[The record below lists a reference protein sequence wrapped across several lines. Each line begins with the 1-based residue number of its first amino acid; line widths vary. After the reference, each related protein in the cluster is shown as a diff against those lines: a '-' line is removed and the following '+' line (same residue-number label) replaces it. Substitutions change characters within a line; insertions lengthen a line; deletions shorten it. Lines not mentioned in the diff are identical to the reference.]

1 MEVVTGGGVC
11 SMVFPMS
18 AQPIGVNPPPAAA
31 AARSRMPEQWWLLC
45 GFWLLI
51 AAGSLIDMA
60 LFRPPNAGD
69 ALRFAA
75 MQWLPW
81 VLLTPLIVWIS
92 SVYPLGRSTWLRN
105 IWIYLVACIII
116 TGALGTVAY
125 LQRAALPPPM
135 NGPRPFPPGEGP
147 GPPGMGDRPFP
158 PQGRRSASGDRPF
171 PPPGADRFSGPPRR
185 GPPPSAA
192 FRILRQAT
200 FQLPA
205 FWVVVAMAH
214 GLQFYQR
221 AKNRER
227 REIELESLLVE
238 ARLQAL
244 RTQLNPHFLFNTLNS
259 IASLV
264 YDDPRAADEMIG
276 SLSDLLRLALGASD
290 RQEVTLREEL
300 HFLDQYLRIE
310 QARFGERLRVEREIE
325 PDALDAIVPILIL
338 QPLVE
343 NAVKHGIEKQLA
355 PGVVQIAAKR
365 SGGALHLQVTDNG
378 RGAANGD
385 GKLNEGVGLG
395 NTRARLR
402 GLYGERGSLKLY
414 APDEGGFSVAV
425 QIPWRA
431 EPALS
436 AAQKA

>member
-1 MEVVTGGGVC
+1 MKAVTRSGDC
-11 SMVFPMS
+11 YMIFLMS
-18 AQPIGVNPPPAAA
+18 AQPIGVNPPQNAATQ
-31 AARSRMPEQWWLLC
+31 RPRMPEQWWLLSA
-45 GFWLLI
+45 FWLLI

-60 LFRPPNAGD
+60 LFRPPNEGD
-69 ALRFAA
+69 AFRFAA
-75 MQWLPW
+75 IQWMPW
-81 VLLTPLIVWIS
+81 VFLTPLIVWIS

-105 IWIYLVACIII
+105 LWIYVVACIVIC
-116 TGALGTVAY
+116 GALGTLAF
-125 LQRAALPPPM
+125 LE
-135 NGPRPFPPGEGP
+135 RPFPPPRMNGQ
-147 GPPGMGDRPFP
+147 RPFP
-158 PQGRRSASGDRPF
+158 PDDGPPGRGDRPF
-171 PPPGADRFSGPPRR
+171 PPPDRQPPPEDRQFPPPDDDRFSGPPPRR
-185 GPPPSAA
+185 GPPPSAT
-192 FRILRQAT
+192 FRIVRQAT

-214 GLQFYQR
+214 GLRFYQR

-227 REIELESLLVE
+227 RETELESLLVE

-264 YDDPRAADEMIG
+264 HDDPDAADEMIS

-343 NAVKHGIEKQLA
+343 NAVNHGIEKQQA
-355 PGVVQIAAKR
+355 PAAIQITAKR

-378 RGAANGD
+378 RGASNAG
-385 GKLNEGVGLG
+385 GKLKEGVGLG

-402 GLYGERGSLKLY
+402 GLYGERGSMKLH
-414 APDEGGFSVAV
+414 APPEGGFSVAV
-425 QIPWRA
+425 HIPWRT
-431 EPALS
+431 EPALD
-436 AAQKA
+436 AAEKA